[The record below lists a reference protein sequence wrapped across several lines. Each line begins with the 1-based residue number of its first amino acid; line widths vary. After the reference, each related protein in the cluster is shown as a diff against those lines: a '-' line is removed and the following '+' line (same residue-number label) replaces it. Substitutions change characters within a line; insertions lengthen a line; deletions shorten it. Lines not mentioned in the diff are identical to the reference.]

1 MNTNSYQQSSRMAA
15 SNSQVILEVV
25 TAIGTHEMS
34 ELLAALN
41 EMLKPIVH
49 FDAISI
55 VILEGRW

>member
-1 MNTNSYQQSSRMAA
+1 MRTNSYQQSSRMAA